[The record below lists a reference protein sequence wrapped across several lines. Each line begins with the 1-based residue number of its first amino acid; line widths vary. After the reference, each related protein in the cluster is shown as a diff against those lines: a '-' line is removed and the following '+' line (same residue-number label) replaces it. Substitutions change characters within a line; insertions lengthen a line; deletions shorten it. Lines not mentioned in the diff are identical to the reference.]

1 MWDWNWLCPASI
13 ENKKSLLCN
22 PQNNLLPIQIPIEN
36 EDAQC
41 SPSLLPLASFKMIL
55 ASFLSRSNTN
65 NNVNICVKYL
75 ALALFSPLLLPLVC
89 AFFPFLCA
97 LELFFR
103 LCRRRWRRKRRKRTA
118 ATVEGCGGD
127 GAVGNEE
134 MGNEQRLLQR
144 YLEDQLILV
153 VGSLYDQCVD
163 DGEVEEEILGVD
175 AEYFDSES
183 PSQKLG
189 KL

>member
-1 MWDWNWLCPASI
+1 M
-13 ENKKSLLCN
+13 
-22 PQNNLLPIQIPIEN
+22 
-36 EDAQC
+36 
-41 SPSLLPLASFKMIL
+41 
-55 ASFLSRSNTN
+55 
-65 NNVNICVKYL
+65 
-75 ALALFSPLLLPLVC
+75 
-89 AFFPFLCA
+89 
-97 LELFFR
+97 
-103 LCRRRWRRKRRKRTA
+103 
-118 ATVEGCGGD
+118 EGCGGD

-163 DGEVEEEILGVD
+163 DREVEEEILGVD